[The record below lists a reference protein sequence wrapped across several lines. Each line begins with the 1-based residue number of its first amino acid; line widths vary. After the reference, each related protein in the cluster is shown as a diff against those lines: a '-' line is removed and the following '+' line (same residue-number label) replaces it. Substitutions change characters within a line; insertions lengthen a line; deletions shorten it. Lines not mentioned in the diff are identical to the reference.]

1 MHHIVENC
9 CKQGIRTFYDEQMS
23 DGAMAHSFA
32 RRIGTNPVTGSWA
45 VAIAVLSVSDPG
57 EGETYADIARVLAA
71 DYHNIY
77 VVDLDT
83 EKFIEYSSPAGK
95 NELAVERHGSDF
107 FETSRKDIMVRIYP
121 DDRQLL
127 LTWFTKANVISELDQ
142 RGVFFTTYRLIE
154 TETGKPIYVQM
165 KIMRIPNTGRIILG
179 VNIIDSRMKRQEQE
193 DRIRKERDTLAKV
206 MTMTENYI
214 SLYSIVPDT
223 GAYIECSSSDVY
235 DRLNVPR
242 EGDDFYSQALIEGKK
257 YVFKEDLPVYLDC
270 VNKEI
275 ILREIQE
282 KQQFKIHY
290 RLMLDGRPKYVTLKI
305 IPYRDDEGDKLLAGI
320 RVWTDRR

>member
-1 MHHIVENC
+1 MENC
-9 CKQGIRTFYDEQMS
+9 CRQGVRTFYDERMS
-23 DGAMAHSFA
+23 DGATAHSFA

-45 VAIAVLSVSDPG
+45 VAIAVLSVSDPA

-107 FETSRKDIMVRIYP
+107 FEAARREIKVRIYP
-121 DDRQLL
+121 DDRHLF
-127 LTWFTKANVISELDQ
+127 LTWFTKENVVSELDQ

-154 TETGKPIYVQM
+154 NGKPVYVQM
-165 KIMRIPNTGRIILG
+165 KIMRIPDTGRIILG
-179 VNIIDSRMKRQEQE
+179 VSVVDSRMRRQEQE
-193 DRIRKERDTLAKV
+193 DRVRKERDTLAKV
-206 MTMTENYI
+206 MTITENYI

-223 GAYIECSSSDVY
+223 GEYIECSSSDAY
-235 DRLNVPR
+235 DRLNVPP
-242 EGDDFYSQALIEGKK
+242 EGDDFYAQALTEGKN
-257 YVFKEDLPVYLDC
+257 YVFPEDLPAYLDC
-270 VNKEI
+270 VTKEN
-275 ILREIQE
+275 ILREIRE
-282 KQQFKIHY
+282 KQLFKIHY
-290 RLMLDGRPKYVTLKI
+290 RLMLDGRPKHVTLKI
-305 IPYRDDEGDKLLAGI
+305 IPYRDDEGDKLLGGI